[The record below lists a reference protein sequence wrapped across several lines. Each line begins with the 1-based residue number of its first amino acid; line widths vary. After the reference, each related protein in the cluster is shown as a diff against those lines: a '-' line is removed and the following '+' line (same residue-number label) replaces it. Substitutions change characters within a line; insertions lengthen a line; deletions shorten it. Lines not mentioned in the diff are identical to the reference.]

1 MVEANTGPTSQ
12 SKSALP
18 PDNPRR
24 ELSTINPDSLE
35 ARHISIVGDT
45 YTILISGQD
54 TDGRYCMIDML
65 VPTGGGPGPH
75 RHDFE
80 EMFSILEG
88 EIELTFR
95 GEKSLAKAGETVNI
109 PANAPHFFKNV
120 AAKPARLLC
129 VCSPAGQD
137 EFFMAIGKAVE
148 SRTTPAPGLSKE
160 EQEAFMAKAKALAPR
175 YRTELLGRDER

>member
-24 ELSTINPDSLE
+24 ELSIINPDSLE

-95 GEKSLAKAGETVNI
+95 GEKSLAKAGATVNI

-129 VCSPAGQD
+129 VCSPAGARTNSSWQSAKPSRAVPLLRLASARKNRRRSWRRQRRWRQD
-137 EFFMAIGKAVE
+137 I
-148 SRTTPAPGLSKE
+148 
-160 EQEAFMAKAKALAPR
+160 
-175 YRTELLGRDER
+175 ERNC

>member
-1 MVEANTGPTSQ
+1 M
-12 SKSALP
+12 
-18 PDNPRR
+18 
-24 ELSTINPDSLE
+24 
-35 ARHISIVGDT
+35 
-45 YTILISGQD
+45 QD

-148 SRTTPAPGLSKE
+148 SRTTPAPGLSNE

-175 YRTELLGRDER
+175 YRKELLGRD